1 MPTRS
6 GGTPGVLGGRHEAKM
21 RTVSGIGRVAAI
33 AAVVA
38 AAILVGF
45 IIFGGGGGYT
55 VKAYFQNGNQL
66 VKGNQVEL
74 DGTPVGSVRGLDTPR
89 GGQGVAPLGTGGKSP
104 PLPQGV
110 HATIRQA
117 SQSGIAN
124 RYIDLTMP
132 PTTPHEQKI
141 PDGGEITADNTTT
154 SVDLDQLFNTLDPP
168 TRKAL
173 QGFFKGQAK
182 SLEGKAAMQNVAFHY
197 LNPALSTSR
206 RLFNELNSDT
216 PTLERFVTDSSRLVT
231 TLAERRDSLSAL
243 IQNLDTTMGAIGS
256 QKVALADALSRLP
269 DFMRRSNTTFV
280 NLRAALNDVDPLVE
294 ASKPVAKKLNPFL
307 DQLQPLLHDLKPTV
321 ADLRSIVRRPGAD
334 NDLTELTRSFGPL
347 ASAAL
352 DTKARSIDFGG
363 GAQDVGQ
370 TEGSFPTSVK
380 AFKDASPLIAF
391 GRPYTPDF
399 LGWLDDFSTTGS
411 YDALGGISRTQV
423 IFNATTM
430 ENGIPAVIPLPNRA
444 AAYKSSIRTYQYKRC
459 PGASEAPALDGSNVW
474 SSDAMQALDCKESDR
489 ATGDFNP

>member
-1 MPTRS
+1 
-6 GGTPGVLGGRHEAKM
+6 M
-21 RTVSGIGRVAAI
+21 RTVSGVGRIAAI

-38 AAILVGF
+38 AVILVGF
-45 IIFGGGGGYT
+45 VIFGGGGGYS

-74 DGTPVGSVRGLDTPR
+74 DGTAIGSVKSLDITPN
-89 GGQGVAPLGTGGKSP
+89 GQAVVTIGVDGKYA

-110 HATIRQA
+110 HATIRQS

-124 RYIDLTMP
+124 RYVDLTMP
-132 PTTPHEQKI
+132 PASQQHQKI
-141 PDGGEITADNTTT
+141 EDGGEISADNTTT

-173 QGFFKGQAK
+173 QEFFKGQAK
-182 SLEGKAAMQNVAFHY
+182 ALDGKGEMQNIAFQY

-206 RLFNELNSDT
+206 RLFNELNADT
-216 PTLERFVTDSSRLVT
+216 PTLERFVTDSSRLVS
-231 TLAERRDSLSAL
+231 TLAGRRDALSAL

-256 QKVALADALSRLP
+256 QKTALADALGRLP

-280 NLRAALNDVDPLVE
+280 NLRSTLDDLDPLVN

-334 NDLTELTRSFGPL
+334 NDLTELTRTFGPV
-347 ASAAL
+347 ASEAL
-352 DTKARSIDFGG
+352 DTKNRSVDFGG
-363 GAQDVGQ
+363 GPQDVGQ
-370 TEGSFPTSVK
+370 TEGAFPTSIK
-380 AFKDASPLIAF
+380 AFKDAVPAIAF

-399 LGWLDDFSTTGS
+399 LGWFDDFSTTGS
-411 YDALGGISRTQV
+411 YDALGGISRTMVQ
-423 IFNATTM
+423 FNPTTM
-430 ENGIPAVIPLPNRA
+430 ENGIPAVIPLPKRA
-444 AAYKSSIRTYQYKRC
+444 DAYKSSVRTYQYKRC
-459 PGASEAPALDGSNVW
+459 PGASEEPARDKSNVW
-474 SSDAMQALDCKESDR
+474 SAEDQKALDCKESDR
-489 ATGDFNP
+489 ATGP

>member
-1 MPTRS
+1 
-6 GGTPGVLGGRHEAKM
+6 M

-38 AAILVGF
+38 AVILVGF

-55 VKAYFQNGNQL
+55 VTAYFQNANQL

-74 DGTPVGSVRGLDTPR
+74 DGTPIGSVKDMQLTPD
-89 GGQGVAPLGTGGKSP
+89 GQAAITLGIDSKYAPLP
-104 PLPQGV
+104 AGV

-124 RYIDLTMP
+124 RYVDLAMP
-132 PTTPHEQKI
+132 ATTQHEDKI
-141 PDGGEITADNTTT
+141 PDGGKITSDNTTT
-154 SVDLDQLFNTLDPP
+154 SVDLDQLFNTLDPK

-173 QGFFKGQAK
+173 QDFFKGQANALK
-182 SLEGKAAMQNVAFHY
+182 GEGAAQNVAFQY

-206 RLFNELNSDT
+206 RLFNELNRDT
-216 PTLERFVTDSSRLVT
+216 PTLEHFVTDSSHLVT
-231 TLAERRDSLSAL
+231 TLANRRDDLSAL
-243 IQNLDTTMGAIGS
+243 IQNLEQTTGAIGS
-256 QKVALADALSRLP
+256 QKAALADALGRLP

-280 NLRAALNDVDPLVE
+280 NLRAALNDLDPLVN
-294 ASKPVAKKLNPFL
+294 ASKPVARKLNPFL
-307 DQLQPLLHDLKPTV
+307 DQLQPLLHDAKPTV
-321 ADLRSIVRRPGAD
+321 ADLRSIVRRRGSQ
-334 NDLTELTRSFGPL
+334 NDLTELTKSFGPL
-347 ASAAL
+347 ASEAL
-352 DTKARSIDFGG
+352 DTKNRKIDFGG

-370 TEGSFPTSVK
+370 TQGAFPTSVK
-380 AFKDASPLIAF
+380 AFKDAVPEIAF

-423 IFNATTM
+423 VFNATTM

-444 AAYKSSIRTYQYKRC
+444 AAYKNSIRSYQYKRC
-459 PGASEAPALDGSNVW
+459 PGASEAPAIDGSNVW
-474 SSDAMQALDCKESDR
+474 SSDQMQALDCKESDR
-489 ATGDFNP
+489 ATGDFGK

>member
-1 MPTRS
+1 
-6 GGTPGVLGGRHEAKM
+6 M
-21 RTVSGIGRVAAI
+21 RTVSGIGRVAAV

-38 AAILVGF
+38 ATVLVGF

-74 DGTPVGSVRGLDTPR
+74 DGTAIGSVKDLDITPN
-89 GGQGVAPLGTGGKSP
+89 GQAVVTLGVDSKYAPLP
-104 PLPQGV
+104 AGV

-124 RYIDLTMP
+124 RYIDLQMP
-132 PTTPHEQKI
+132 SARANTQKI
-141 PDGGEITADNTTT
+141 PDGGEISVDNTTT

-173 QGFFKGQAK
+173 QEFFKGQAK
-182 SLEGKAAMQNVAFHY
+182 SLDGKGAMQNVAFQY

-206 RLFNELNSDT
+206 RLFNELDADT
-216 PTLERFVTDSSRLVT
+216 PTLERFVTDSSRLVS
-231 TLAERRDSLSAL
+231 TLAERRDALSAL

-256 QKVALADALSRLP
+256 QKVALADALQRLP

-280 NLRAALNDVDPLVE
+280 NLRAALDDLDPLVN
-294 ASKPVAKKLNPFL
+294 ASKPVARKLNPFL

-321 ADLRSIVRRPGAD
+321 ADLRSIVRRPGDA
-334 NDLTELTRSFGPL
+334 NDLTELTKSFGPV
-347 ASAAL
+347 AAAAL
-352 DTKARSIDFGG
+352 DKKSRSVDFGG
-363 GAQDVGQ
+363 GPQDVGE
-370 TEGSFPTSVK
+370 TDGAFPTSVK
-380 AFKDASPLIAF
+380 AFKDATPAIAF

-423 IFNATTM
+423 LFNATTM
-430 ENGIPAVIPLPNRA
+430 ENGIPAVIPMPQRA
-444 AAYKSSIRTYQYKRC
+444 DLYKQFVRTFQYKRC
-459 PGASEAPALDGSNVW
+459 PGAAEAPAVDKSNVW
-474 SSDAMQALDCKESDR
+474 STDEQKALDCKEEDR
-489 ATGDFNP
+489 ATGDFNK

>member
-1 MPTRS
+1 
-6 GGTPGVLGGRHEAKM
+6 M
-21 RTVSGIGRVAAI
+21 RTVSGVGRIAAV

-38 AAILVGF
+38 AVFLVGF
-45 IIFGGGGGYT
+45 ILFGGASGGYT
-55 VKAYFQNGNQL
+55 VKAYFENGNQL

-74 DGTPVGSVRGLDTPR
+74 DGTPIGSVKSLDITPN
-89 GGQGVAPLGTGGKSP
+89 GQAVVTIGVDSKYAPLP
-104 PLPQGV
+104 RGV

-132 PTTPHEQKI
+132 ATTATGSKQKI
-141 PDGGEITADNTTT
+141 PDGGQITADNTTT

-173 QGFFKGQAK
+173 QEFFKGQAK
-182 SLEGKAAMQNVAFHY
+182 SLDGKGAMQNVAFQY

-206 RLFNELNSDT
+206 RLFNELNRDT
-216 PTLERFVTDSSRLVT
+216 PNLEHFVSDSSRLVT
-231 TLAERRDSLSAL
+231 TLAQRRDDLSGL

-256 QKVALADALSRLP
+256 QKVALADALQRLP

-280 NLRAALNDVDPLVE
+280 NLRSALNDVDPLVN
-294 ASKPVAKKLNPFL
+294 ASKPVAKKLSPFL

-321 ADLRSIVRRPGAD
+321 ADLRSIVRRPGAQ
-334 NDLTELTRSFGPL
+334 NDLTELTKSFGPL
-347 ASAAL
+347 ASEAL
-352 DTKARSIDFGG
+352 DTKSRSIDFGG

-370 TEGSFPTSVK
+370 TDGAFPTSIK
-380 AFKDASPLIAF
+380 AFKDAVPEIAF

-411 YDALGGISRTQV
+411 YDALGGISRTQAV
-423 IFNATTM
+423 STAPTTETAT
-430 ENGIPAVIPLPNRA
+430 PAVIPLPNRA
-444 AAYKSSIRTYQYKRC
+444 DAYKQFVRTYQYKRC
-459 PGASEAPALDGSNVW
+459 PG
-474 SSDAMQALDCKESDR
+474 
-489 ATGDFNP
+489 

>member
-1 MPTRS
+1 
-6 GGTPGVLGGRHEAKM
+6 M

-38 AAILVGF
+38 AVILVGF

-74 DGTPVGSVRGLDTPR
+74 DGTPIGSVKDLAITPN
-89 GGQGVAPLGTGGKSP
+89 GQAVVTIGVESKYAPLP
-104 PLPQGV
+104 EGV

-124 RYIDLTMP
+124 RYVDLTMP
-132 PTTPHEQKI
+132 ATSQRRQTIQ
-141 PDGGEITADNTTT
+141 DGGEITADNTTT

-182 SLEGKAAMQNVAFHY
+182 ALDGKGAMQNVAFQY

-206 RLFNELNSDT
+206 RLFNELNRDT
-216 PTLERFVTDSSRLVT
+216 PTLEHFVTDSSRLVT
-231 TLAERRDSLSAL
+231 TLASRRDDLSAL

-256 QKVALADALSRLP
+256 QKVALADALQRLP

-280 NLRAALNDVDPLVE
+280 NLRAALNDLDPLVN
-294 ASKPVAKKLNPFL
+294 ASKPVARKLNPFL
-307 DQLQPLLHDLKPTV
+307 DKLQPLLHDLKPTV
-321 ADLRSIVRRPGAD
+321 ADLRSIVRRPGAA

-347 ASAAL
+347 ASEAL
-352 DTKARSIDFGG
+352 DTKNRSIDFGG
-363 GAQDVGQ
+363 GAQDLGQ
-370 TEGSFPTSVK
+370 TNGSFPTSVQ
-380 AFKDASPLIAF
+380 AFKDATPTIAF

-423 IFNATTM
+423 LFNATTI
-430 ENGIPAVIPLPNRA
+430 ENGVPAVIPTPQRSD
-444 AAYKSSIRTYQYKRC
+444 AYGKFIRTSQYKRC
-459 PGASEAPALDGSNVW
+459 PGASEAPAVDNSNVW
-474 SSDAMQALDCKESDR
+474 SPDLMQALDCKEAD
-489 ATGDFNP
+489 

>member
-1 MPTRS
+1 
-6 GGTPGVLGGRHEAKM
+6 M

-74 DGTPVGSVRGLDTPR
+74 DGTPIGSVKDLGLTPN
-89 GGQGVAPLGTGGKSP
+89 GQAVVTIGVDSKYA

-132 PTTPHEQKI
+132 PADQQQQKI
-141 PDGGEITADNTTT
+141 QDGGQITADHTTT
-154 SVDLDQLFNTLDPP
+154 GVDLDQLFNTLDPP

-173 QGFFKGQAK
+173 QEFFKGQAK

-206 RLFNELNSDT
+206 RLFNELNADT

-231 TLAERRDSLSAL
+231 TLAGRRDALSAL
-243 IQNLDTTMGAIGS
+243 IQNLDTTMGSIGS
-256 QKVALADALSRLP
+256 QKVALADALQRLP
-269 DFMRRSNTTFV
+269 SFMRRSNTTFV
-280 NLRAALNDVDPLVE
+280 NLRAALGDVDPLVN
-294 ASKPVAKKLNPFL
+294 ASKPVARKLNPFL

-321 ADLRSIVRRPGAD
+321 ADLRSIVRRPGAA

-347 ASAAL
+347 AQAAL
-352 DTKARSIDFGG
+352 DKKSRSISAAGRRTSARPTARSRRRSRRSRTRPPRSPS
-363 GAQDVGQ
+363 AAR
-370 TEGSFPTSVK
+370 THRTSS
-380 AFKDASPLIAF
+380 A
-391 GRPYTPDF
+391 G
-399 LGWLDDFSTTGS
+399 STTS
-411 YDALGGISRTQV
+411 
-423 IFNATTM
+423 
-430 ENGIPAVIPLPNRA
+430 PPRA
-444 AAYKSSIRTYQYKRC
+444 AMTPSAASRAPRSSSTRRRRRT
-459 PGASEAPALDGSNVW
+459 ASRP
-474 SSDAMQALDCKESDR
+474 
-489 ATGDFNP
+489 

>member
-1 MPTRS
+1 
-6 GGTPGVLGGRHEAKM
+6 M
-21 RTVSGIGRVAAI
+21 RTVSGIGRVAAV

-38 AAILVGF
+38 AVVLVGF
-45 IIFGGGGGYT
+45 IIFGGAGGGYT
-55 VKAYFQNGNQL
+55 VKAYFENGNQL

-74 DGTPVGSVRGLDTPR
+74 DGTPIGSVKNLDIPPNGEAVVTI
-89 GGQGVAPLGTGGKSP
+89 GVDGKYA

-124 RYIDLTMP
+124 RYVDLTMP
-132 PTTPHEQKI
+132 AANASKQKI
-141 PDGGEITADNTTT
+141 PDGGEISVDDTTT

-173 QGFFKGQAK
+173 QEFFKGQAK
-182 SLEGKAAMQNVAFHY
+182 SLDGKGAMQNVAFQY

-206 RLFNELNSDT
+206 RLFNELNRDT
-216 PTLERFVTDSSRLVT
+216 PNLERFVKDSSRLVT
-231 TLAERRDSLSAL
+231 TLASRRDDLSGL
-243 IQNLDTTMGAIGS
+243 IQSLDTTMGAIGS
-256 QKVALADALSRLP
+256 QKVALADALQRLP

-280 NLRAALNDVDPLVE
+280 NLRPPLDDGAPLVN

-352 DTKARSIDFGG
+352 DKQSRSIDFGG
-363 GAQDVGQ
+363 GAQDVGE

-380 AFKDASPLIAF
+380 AFKDAAPIIAF

-399 LGWLDDFSTTGS
+399 LGWFDDFSTTGS

-430 ENGIPAVIPLPNRA
+430 ENGIPAVIPLPKRGD
-444 AAYKSSIRTYQYKRC
+444 AYKNSVRTYQYKRC
-459 PGASEAPALDGSNVW
+459 PGASEEPAKDNSNVF
-474 SSDAMQALDCKESDR
+474 SGEDQKALDCKESDR
-489 ATGDFNP
+489 ATGPFGG

>member
-1 MPTRS
+1 
-6 GGTPGVLGGRHEAKM
+6 M
-21 RTVSGIGRVAAI
+21 RTVSGIGRVAAV

-38 AAILVGF
+38 ATVLVGF

-74 DGTPVGSVRGLDTPR
+74 DGTAIGSVKDLDITPN
-89 GGQGVAPLGTGGKSP
+89 GQAVVTLGVDSKYAPLP
-104 PLPQGV
+104 AGV

-124 RYIDLTMP
+124 RYIDLQMP
-132 PTTPHEQKI
+132 SARANTQKI
-141 PDGGEITADNTTT
+141 PDGGEISVDNTTT

-173 QGFFKGQAK
+173 QEFFKGQAK
-182 SLEGKAAMQNVAFHY
+182 SLDGKGAMQNVAFQY

-206 RLFNELNSDT
+206 RLFNELDADT
-216 PTLERFVTDSSRLVT
+216 PTLERFVTDSSRLVS
-231 TLAERRDSLSAL
+231 TLAERRDALSAL

-256 QKVALADALSRLP
+256 QKVALADALQRLP

-280 NLRAALNDVDPLVE
+280 NLRAALDDLDPLVN
-294 ASKPVAKKLNPFL
+294 ASKPVARKLNPFL

-321 ADLRSIVRRPGAD
+321 ADLRSIVRRPGDA
-334 NDLTELTRSFGPL
+334 NDLTELTKSFGPV
-347 ASAAL
+347 AAAAL
-352 DTKARSIDFGG
+352 DKKSRSVDFGG
-363 GAQDVGQ
+363 GPQDVGE
-370 TEGSFPTSVK
+370 TDGAFPTSVK
-380 AFKDASPLIAF
+380 AFKDATPAIAF

-423 IFNATTM
+423 LFNATTM
-430 ENGIPAVIPLPNRA
+430 ENGIPAVIPMPQRA
-444 AAYKSSIRTYQYKRC
+444 DLYKQFVRTFQYKRC
-459 PGASEAPALDGSNVW
+459 PGAAEAPAVDKSNVW
-474 SSDAMQALDCKESDR
+474 SSDEQKALDCKEEDR
-489 ATGDFNP
+489 ATGDFNK

>member
-1 MPTRS
+1 
-6 GGTPGVLGGRHEAKM
+6 M
-21 RTVSGIGRVAAI
+21 RTVSGVGRIAAI

-38 AAILVGF
+38 AVFLVGF
-45 IIFGGGGGYT
+45 ILFGGASGGYT

-74 DGTPVGSVRGLDTPR
+74 DGTPIGSVKSLDITPN
-89 GGQGVAPLGTGGKSP
+89 GQAVVTIGVDSKYA

-132 PTTPHEQKI
+132 ATTANASKQKI
-141 PDGGEITADNTTT
+141 PDGGEISVDDTTT

-173 QGFFKGQAK
+173 QEFFKGQAK
-182 SLEGKAAMQNVAFHY
+182 SLDGKGAMQNVAFQY

-206 RLFNELNSDT
+206 RLFNELNADT
-216 PTLERFVTDSSRLVT
+216 PTLEHFVTDSSRLVT
-231 TLAERRDSLSAL
+231 TLAERRDALSAL
-243 IQNLDTTMGAIGS
+243 IQNLDTTMGSIGS
-256 QKVALADALSRLP
+256 QKVALADALQRLP

-280 NLRAALNDVDPLVE
+280 NLRAALNDVDPLVN

-307 DQLQPLLHDLKPTV
+307 DKLQPLLHDLKPTV
-321 ADLRSIVRRPGAD
+321 ADLRSIVRRPGAA
-334 NDLTELTRSFGPL
+334 NDLTELTKSFGPL

-352 DTKARSIDFGG
+352 DTKSRSIDFGG
-363 GAQDVGQ
+363 GPQDVGQ
-370 TEGSFPTSVK
+370 TEGSFQTSVK
-380 AFKDASPLIAF
+380 AFKDATPSIAF
-391 GRPYTPDF
+391 GRPYTPDL
-399 LGWLDDFSTTGS
+399 LGWFDDFSTSGS

-423 IFNATTM
+423 VFNVSTP
-430 ENGIPAVIPLPNRA
+430 ENGIPAIVPLPQRGA
-444 AAYKSSIRTYQYKRC
+444 SYKNLLRTGQYKRC
-459 PGASEAPALDGSNVW
+459 PGGSEEPAPDKSNVW
-474 SSDAMQALDCKESDR
+474 SADDQKALDCKESDR
-489 ATGDFNP
+489 PVGPY

>member
-1 MPTRS
+1 
-6 GGTPGVLGGRHEAKM
+6 M
-21 RTVSGIGRVAAI
+21 RTVSGVGRIAAV

-38 AAILVGF
+38 AVVLVGF
-45 IIFGGGGGYT
+45 IVFGGGGGYT
-55 VKAYFQNGNQL
+55 VKAYFENANQL

-74 DGTPVGSVRGLDTPR
+74 DGTPVGTVDGMAITPN
-89 GGQGVAPLGTGGKSP
+89 GQAVITLSIDGKYAPLP
-104 PLPQGV
+104 AGV

-124 RYIDLTMP
+124 RYVDLRMP
-132 PTTPHEQKI
+132 PQSASQKAPTI
-141 PDGGEITADNTTT
+141 PDGGQITVDKTTT
-154 SVDLDQLFNTLDPP
+154 GVDLDQLFNTLDPP

-182 SLEGKAAMQNVAFHY
+182 ALKDKGSMQNVGFQY

-206 RLFNELNSDT
+206 RLFNELNRDT

-231 TLAERRDSLSAL
+231 TLALKRDDLSAL
-243 IQNLDTTMGAIGS
+243 IQNLDTTMGSIGS
-256 QKVALADALSRLP
+256 QKVALADALQRLP

-352 DTKARSIDFGG
+352 DKKSRSIDFGG
-363 GAQDVGQ
+363 GAQDVGE

-423 IFNATTM
+423 IFNATTS
-430 ENGIPAVIPLPNRA
+430 ENGIPAVIPLPKRGE
-444 AAYKSSIRTYQYKRC
+444 AYKNSVRTYQ
-459 PGASEAPALDGSNVW
+459 
-474 SSDAMQALDCKESDR
+474 
-489 ATGDFNP
+489 